1 MEAIMRDFM
10 TVQEAAIRWGVTE
23 RQVQMLCKNEKILGV
38 SRVGRNWI
46 IPIDAEKPKD
56 GRIKTGKY
64 CTDGRER

>member
-1 MEAIMRDFM
+1 MRDFM

>member
-23 RQVQMLCKNEKILGV
+23 RQVQMLRKNEKIKGI

-64 CTDGRER
+64 CNNDRER

>member
-23 RQVQMLCKNEKILGV
+23 RQVQVLCKSEKIEGV

-56 GRIKTGKY
+56 GRIKSGRY
-64 CTDGRER
+64 RNIGRER

>member
-1 MEAIMRDFM
+1 MRDFM
-10 TVQEAAIRWGVTE
+10 TVQEAAVRWGVTE